1 MCSILGQFSNSIDV
15 ELFKKAN
22 EMMKHRGPDN
32 SGYYLDDMVL
42 FGHNRL
48 AIIDLDIAAN
58 QPFISS
64 DDRYVIVFNGEIY
77 NFIEIRNELSKL
89 GYNFRTQSDTEAL
102 LCGYIE
108 WKEKILDKLNG
119 MFSFVVYDKNEN
131 EIFLARDRAGI
142 KPLYYFTDN
151 NQLIF
156 SSEISPISTLLGDKC
171 TIDEQSVDIY
181 YTLGYIPAPK
191 TIYREIKK
199 FPAAKYAIFKNGKIN
214 FHEYWKPR
222 FESNVIS
229 TPLALER
236 IEELLM
242 SSIKLRI
249 RSDVPVGAFL
259 SGGIDSSLVVAYMK
273 KLGVDTSTYTIG
285 FEQNEYDESKYAKKA
300 SDIVKTNYNVKILD
314 KSNFENLGQ
323 IVNYFGEPFADAS
336 AIPMYYVSKFAAN
349 DVKVV
354 LSGDGGDELF
364 MGYNGNKSY
373 KFISMYKK
381 APAFLRTFF
390 EFVLVKVSAYKTLPF
405 LDKVK
410 LLKKIIEDNLDEIIL
425 TDIRKKT
432 VIPPE
437 YRKEYHNYKII
448 AEEWIENHLN
458 ERAVKNDYERMIY
471 NDFYMQLPDKLLAK
485 VDRMSMAHSIE
496 ARTPFLDY
504 RMIEFAFSLSTTMKM
519 PGFETKYL
527 LKKLSEKFYPK
538 DFIYRSK
545 KGFVPPLNYWINDP
559 NAKNVNSQDR
569 YIDMVF
575 KMFQEEQLR

>member
-1 MCSILGQFSNSIDV
+1 MCSILGQFSNSIDI

-22 EMMKHRGPDN
+22 ELMKHRGPDN
-32 SGYYLDDMVL
+32 SGYYLEDKVL

-48 AIIDLDIAAN
+48 AIIDLDPAAN
-58 QPFISS
+58 QPFLSL
-64 DDRYVIVFNGEIY
+64 DNRYVIVFNGEIY
-77 NFIEIRNELSKL
+77 NFIEIRKELSKL
-89 GYNFRTQSDTEAL
+89 GHKFKTQSDTEVL
-102 LCGYIE
+102 LYGFIE
-108 WKEKILDKLNG
+108 WKEKILTKLNG

-131 EIFLARDRAGI
+131 EIFLARDRAGV

-156 SSEISPISTLLGDKC
+156 SSEISPISTLLGDRC
-171 TIDEQSVDIY
+171 SIDEQSVDIY

-191 TIYREIKK
+191 TIYKEIKK
-199 FPAAKYAIFKNGKIN
+199 FPAATYAIFKNGEII

-222 FESNVIS
+222 FEDNLIS
-229 TPLALER
+229 MPLALER
-236 IEELLM
+236 IEEILM
-242 SSIKLRI
+242 DSIKLRI

-285 FEQNEYDESKYAKKA
+285 FKQSEYDESKYAKKA
-300 SDIVKTNYNVKILD
+300 SDIVKTNYNVKILN
-314 KSNFENLGQ
+314 KSNFDNLHK
-323 IVNYFGEPFADAS
+323 IVKHFGEPFADAS
-336 AIPMYYVSKFAAN
+336 AIPMYYVSQFASN

-381 APAFLRTFF
+381 APYFLRNFF
-390 EFVLVKVSAYKTLPF
+390 ELVLSKISTIKSLPYR
-405 LDKVK
+405 DKIR
-410 LLKKIIEDNLDEIIL
+410 LLKKIIADNLDEIIL
-425 TDIRKKT
+425 TDIKKKT

-458 ERAVKNDYERMIY
+458 EREVKNDYERMIY
-471 NDFYMQLPDKLLAK
+471 NDFFMQLPDKMLAK

-504 RMIEFAFSLSTTMKM
+504 RLIEFAFSLSPSIKF
-519 PGFETKYL
+519 PRFETKYL
-527 LKKLSEKFYPK
+527 LKILQQT
-538 DFIYRSK
+538 R
-545 KGFVPPLNYWINDP
+545 
-559 NAKNVNSQDR
+559 
-569 YIDMVF
+569 
-575 KMFQEEQLR
+575 